1 MHKPAVVGSPTG
13 LRVFP
18 VRSDAAGTE
27 EFQLS
32 HLESLLELHK
42 RQRKHWLSLSFL
54 MSLGRLLDHAGA

>member
-18 VRSDAAGTE
+18 VRSDAGTE

-42 RQRKHWLSLSFL
+42 RQRKHWLSLSL
-54 MSLGRLLDHAGA
+54 LVSLGRLLDHAGA